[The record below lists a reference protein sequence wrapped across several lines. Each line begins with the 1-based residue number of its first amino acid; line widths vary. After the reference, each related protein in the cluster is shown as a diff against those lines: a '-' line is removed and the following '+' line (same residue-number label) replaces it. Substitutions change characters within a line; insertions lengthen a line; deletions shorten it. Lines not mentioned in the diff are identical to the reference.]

1 MKKKYIWFLVS
12 AIFVLV
18 VPAVVYLCFLIP
30 KLEDE
35 YIMLMSS
42 GGVIGGAG
50 MYAANAIPDKVRF
63 SSLFKTSAR
72 SFTILTVT
80 ILVEKFINE
89 LIGLAVTIILSYI
102 AYKILMEV
110 YHDRKRSQQSSELA
124 QEIARNIDATTK

>member
-18 VPAVVYLCFLIP
+18 VPTVVYLFFLIP

-63 SSLFKTSAR
+63 SSLFKTYAR

-110 YHDRKRSQQSSELA
+110 YHDRKRSQQSTERA
-124 QEIARNIDATTK
+124 QEIARNIDSTTK

>member
-12 AIFVLV
+12 AILVLI
-18 VPAVVYLCFLIP
+18 VPTVVYLFFLIP

-72 SFTILTVT
+72 SFTLLTVT

-89 LIGLAVTIILSYI
+89 IIGLAVTIILSYI

>member
-1 MKKKYIWFLVS
+1 
-12 AIFVLV
+12 
-18 VPAVVYLCFLIP
+18 
-30 KLEDE
+30 
-35 YIMLMSS
+35 MLMSS

-72 SFTILTVT
+72 SFTLLTVT

>member
-18 VPAVVYLCFLIP
+18 VPTIVYLFFLIP

-110 YHDRKRSQQSSELA
+110 YHDRKRSQQNTELA

>member
-18 VPAVVYLCFLIP
+18 VPTVVYLFFLIP

-110 YHDRKRSQQSSELA
+110 YHDRKRSQQSTELA

>member
-18 VPAVVYLCFLIP
+18 VPTVVYLFFLIP

-72 SFTILTVT
+72 SFTILIVT

-110 YHDRKRSQQSSELA
+110 YHDRKRSQQSTELA

>member
-18 VPAVVYLCFLIP
+18 VPTVVYLFFLIP

-110 YHDRKRSQQSSELA
+110 YHDRKHSQQSTELA
-124 QEIARNIDATTK
+124 QEIARNIDSTTK

>member
-1 MKKKYIWFLVS
+1 MKKKYIWFLVF
-12 AIFVLV
+12 AILVLV
-18 VPAVVYLCFLIP
+18 VPTVVYLFFLIP

-50 MYAANAIPDKVRF
+50 MYAANAIPEKVKF

-89 LIGLAVTIILSYI
+89 LIGLAITIILSYI

-110 YHDRKRSQQSSELA
+110 YRDRKHSQQSTELA

>member
-18 VPAVVYLCFLIP
+18 VPTVVYLFFLIP

-89 LIGLAVTIILSYI
+89 LIGLAITIILSYI

-110 YHDRKRSQQSSELA
+110 YHDRKRSQQSTELA

>member
-18 VPAVVYLCFLIP
+18 VPAVVYLIFLIP

-110 YHDRKRSQQSSELA
+110 YHDRKRSQQSTELA

>member
-1 MKKKYIWFLVS
+1 MKKRYIWFLVS
-12 AIFVLV
+12 AILVLV
-18 VPAVVYLCFLIP
+18 VPTVVYLFFLIP

-89 LIGLAVTIILSYI
+89 LIGLAITIILSYI

>member
-12 AIFVLV
+12 AILVLI
-18 VPAVVYLCFLIP
+18 VPTVVYLFFLIP

-72 SFTILTVT
+72 SFTLLTVT

-110 YHDRKRSQQSSELA
+110 YHDRKRSQQSTELA

>member
-18 VPAVVYLCFLIP
+18 VPTIVYLFFLIP
-30 KLEDE
+30 KLKDE

-50 MYAANAIPDKVRF
+50 MYAANAIPDKIKF
-63 SSLFKTSAR
+63 SGLFKTSAR
-72 SFTILTVT
+72 SFTLLIVTV
-80 ILVEKFINE
+80 LVEKFINE

-110 YHDRKRSQQSSELA
+110 YHDRKHSQQSTELA

>member
-18 VPAVVYLCFLIP
+18 VPTVVYLFFLIP

-110 YHDRKRSQQSSELA
+110 YHDRKRSQQSTERA
-124 QEIARNIDATTK
+124 QEIARNIDSTTK

>member
-12 AIFVLV
+12 AIFFLV
-18 VPAVVYLCFLIP
+18 VPTVIYLFFLIP
-30 KLEDE
+30 KLKDE

-50 MYAANAIPDKVRF
+50 MYAANAIPDKIKF
-63 SSLFKTSAR
+63 SGLFKTSAR
-72 SFTILTVT
+72 SFTLLIVTV
-80 ILVEKFINE
+80 LVEKFINE

-110 YHDRKRSQQSSELA
+110 YHDRKHSQQSTELA

>member
-18 VPAVVYLCFLIP
+18 VPTVVYLFFLIP

-102 AYKILMEV
+102 AYKILREV
-110 YHDRKRSQQSSELA
+110 YHDRKRSQQSTELA

>member
-18 VPAVVYLCFLIP
+18 VPTVVYLFFLIP

-110 YHDRKRSQQSSELA
+110 YRDRKRSQQSTELA

>member
-12 AIFVLV
+12 AILVLI
-18 VPAVVYLCFLIP
+18 VPTVVYLFFLIP

-72 SFTILTVT
+72 SFTLLTVT

>member
-1 MKKKYIWFLVS
+1 MKKKYIWLLVS

-18 VPAVVYLCFLIP
+18 VPTVVYLFFLIP

-110 YHDRKRSQQSSELA
+110 YHDRKRSQQSTELA

>member
-18 VPAVVYLCFLIP
+18 VPTVVYLIFLIP

-72 SFTILTVT
+72 SFTILVVT

-110 YHDRKRSQQSSELA
+110 YRDRKHSQQSSELA

>member
-18 VPAVVYLCFLIP
+18 VPTVVYLFFLIP

-89 LIGLAVTIILSYI
+89 LIGLAITIILSYI

-110 YHDRKRSQQSSELA
+110 YHDRKHSQQSTELA
-124 QEIARNIDATTK
+124 QEIARNIDSTTK

>member
-12 AIFVLV
+12 AILVLI
-18 VPAVVYLCFLIP
+18 VPTVVYLFFLVP
-30 KLEDE
+30 RLKDE

-50 MYAANAIPDKVRF
+50 MYAANAIPDKVKF

-72 SFTILTVT
+72 SFTLLIVTV
-80 ILVEKFINE
+80 LVEKFINE

-110 YHDRKRSQQSSELA
+110 YHDRKRSQQSTELA

>member
-18 VPAVVYLCFLIP
+18 VPTVVYLFFLIP

-50 MYAANAIPDKVRF
+50 TYAANAIPDKVRF

-110 YHDRKRSQQSSELA
+110 YRDRKRSQQSTELA

>member
-1 MKKKYIWFLVS
+1 MKKKYMWFLVS
-12 AIFVLV
+12 AILVLI
-18 VPAVVYLCFLIP
+18 VPTVVYLFFLIP

-72 SFTILTVT
+72 SFTLLTVT